1 MRSFLSVFLFV
12 LSSNLD
18 TFVIVLAYQINRIRI
33 SYLNG
38 LVIGAVT
45 AVFTFAAVLGG
56 DLISKTFFSRY
67 SDLFGGS
74 ILILF
79 GCYMVLKFL
88 KERKK
93 QDTAD
98 SGSALSS
105 EKRLP
110 LGATWLFQWLC
121 PSTISGLELPP
132 ASLTS
137 RLLPLLFSHLSV
149 PFSASFWQ
157 TCSEKRVLSKWVRGY
172 SLLITGILLA
182 VLGIFECI

>member
-67 SDLFGGS
+67 SDLFGGG

-93 QDTAD
+93 QDTTD
-98 SGSALSS
+98 SGSAPSS

-110 LGATWLFQWLC
+110 LGATLALSMALSINNIGLGIAAGIADIPAFTTAVFTFICTFLC
-121 PSTISGLELPP
+121 IFL
-132 ASLTS
+132 AN
-137 RLLPLLFSHLSV
+137 LLGK
-149 PFSASFWQ
+149 
-157 TCSEKRVLSKWVRGY
+157 TVLSKWVRGY